1 MKIRTKLTLRYLLV
15 STLLVIFV
23 FFALEET
30 LFPQKGYDMLRIL
43 NVKLFAIW
51 TISFIILFVIGYFMA
66 GSALKPVSHIIRQV
80 ENITA
85 SNLSKRVEVEDIK
98 DEIGELATTFNK
110 TLDRLEKSFE
120 SQKMFISHVSHEL
133 RTPMA
138 ALIAEL
144 ELSQHKERS
153 NQAYKQVVT
162 NALED
167 AHKIERLAAG
177 LLDLAKA
184 SYHIDQINISEVR
197 LDELLID
204 ACNIITK
211 ANPKYKVDLAFD
223 NESDDDDSMI
233 TVYGNEYLLRTAFVN
248 LIENNCKFSD
258 NHTSLI
264 QISFSGT
271 KVTITFSDNGIG
283 IQPEDLQQL
292 FTPFYRGSNRYYSPG
307 NGIGLALAER
317 IITLHQGEI
326 TVRSEPGKGTCFT
339 TILTHI

>member
-51 TISFIILFVIGYFMA
+51 TISFIILFIIGYFMA

-153 NQAYKQVVT
+153 NQAYKQVVA

-211 ANPKYKVDLAFD
+211 P
-223 NESDDDDSMI
+223 I
-233 TVYGNEYLLRTAFVN
+233 
-248 LIENNCKFSD
+248 
-258 NHTSLI
+258 
-264 QISFSGT
+264 
-271 KVTITFSDNGIG
+271 
-283 IQPEDLQQL
+283 P
-292 FTPFYRGSNRYYSPG
+292 
-307 NGIGLALAER
+307 
-317 IITLHQGEI
+317 II
-326 TVRSEPGKGTCFT
+326 R
-339 TILTHI
+339 